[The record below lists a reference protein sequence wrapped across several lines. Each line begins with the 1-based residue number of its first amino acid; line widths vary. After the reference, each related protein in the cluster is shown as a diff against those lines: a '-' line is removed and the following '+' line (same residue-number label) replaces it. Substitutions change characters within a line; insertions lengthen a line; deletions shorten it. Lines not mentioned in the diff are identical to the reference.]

1 MPWVWTG
8 QAAKIAFLYFQETEL
23 NADSRIRFVVKLY
36 EFCFEYKILVF
47 IFLKVPKIGIIA
59 HFITVCHVCLKAV

>member
-23 NADSRIRFVVKLY
+23 NTDSRIRFVVKLY
-36 EFCFEYKILVF
+36 EFCFEHKVFALRVYKELG
-47 IFLKVPKIGIIA
+47 LELPKSKVGEME
-59 HFITVCHVCLKAV
+59 